1 MTTKVA
7 KRSPETLLKALT
19 HPIRLRVLRIL
30 GERVSSPSEMAN
42 ELGED
47 LSTIAYHV
55 KVLNEAEC
63 IELVDT
69 KQRRGATE
77 HYYRPIQRGHFSDED
92 WHSLSKAQRE
102 EISAVVGQELFVR
115 FFGAQ
120 LAGTLDAR
128 KDRHLSWIPMTLDEK
143 GFEELEEQLR
153 VTFNACFEIEAN
165 SAARR
170 AADDEAGKPAVVGLM
185 GFEMPAEK
193 PRPRS
198 NGRGLAEE

>member
-30 GERVSSPSEMAN
+30 GERVSSPNEMAS

-77 HYYRPIQRGHFSDED
+77 HYYRPIQRGHFNDED
-92 WHSLSKAQRE
+92 WDALSRGQRE

-120 LAGTLDAR
+120 QAHTLDAR
-128 KDRHLSWIPMTLDEK
+128 KDRHLSWIPLTLDEK
-143 GFEELEEQLR
+143 GFEELEERLR
-153 VTFNACFEIEAN
+153 DTFNACFEIEAN

-170 AADDEAGKPAVVGLM
+170 AANDEAGKPAVVGLM

-193 PRPRS
+193 PRARS
-198 NGRGLAEE
+198 NERRPA